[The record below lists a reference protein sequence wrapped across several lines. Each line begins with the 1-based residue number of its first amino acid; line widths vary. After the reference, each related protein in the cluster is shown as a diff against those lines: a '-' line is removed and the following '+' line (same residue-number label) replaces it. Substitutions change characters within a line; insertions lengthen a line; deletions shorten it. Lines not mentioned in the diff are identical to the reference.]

1 MWTPDRAVL
10 DANLSFYEAFAAQDL
25 AAMDAVWSST
35 HPVTCIHPGW
45 QAIHGREQVI
55 SSWRAV
61 LRHNSAPIR
70 CEDARA
76 HVFDEAAYVT
86 CVERIASAQLAA
98 SNFFVLEEG
107 LWKMVHHQASE
118 FTQRSVPDELV
129 RPPETL
135 N

>member
-10 DANLSFYEAFAAQDL
+10 EANLSFYEAFAAQDL
-25 AAMDAVWSST
+25 NAMTEVWSST

-45 QAIHGREQVI
+45 QTIHGREQVM

-76 HVFDEAAYVT
+76 MVFDEAAFVT

-107 LWKMVHHQASE
+107 LWKMVHHQAAE
-118 FTQRSVPDELV
+118 FTTHRVPEELI
-129 RPPETL
+129 PPRGTL

>member
-1 MWTPDRAVL
+1 MWTPERAVL
-10 DANLSFYEAFAAQDL
+10 EANLSFYEAFAAQDL
-25 AAMDAVWSST
+25 AAMTEIWSASQ
-35 HPVTCIHPGW
+35 PVSCVHPGW
-45 QAIHGREQVI
+45 QTIHGREQVI

-76 HVFDEAAYVT
+76 VVFDEAAYVT

-98 SNFFVLEEG
+98 SNFFVLEGG
-107 LWKMVHHQASE
+107 LWKMVHHQAAE
-118 FTQRSVPDELV
+118 FTKRNVPAELA
-129 RPPETL
+129 PPRGTL